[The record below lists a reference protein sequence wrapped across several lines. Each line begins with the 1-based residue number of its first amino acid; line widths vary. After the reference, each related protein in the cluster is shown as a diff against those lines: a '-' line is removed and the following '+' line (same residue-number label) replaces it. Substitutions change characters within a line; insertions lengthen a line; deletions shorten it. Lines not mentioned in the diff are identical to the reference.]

1 MICKSFSTKA
11 LQVLRPSNC
20 RVQASC
26 VHLAPGPLKA
36 GELAGGSVHASDGKS
51 TGAGT
56 GLGVLKRM
64 LFHSVST
71 YSTESHV
78 VFIGSLNVFKLGS
91 FKFIHSYIFV
101 PSCTC
106 QQCCDTLSSKSL
118 QISELLNS
126 KSSGSSSKTKASTKG
141 LLTS

>member
-26 VHLAPGPLKA
+26 VHSAPGPLKA

-71 YSTESHV
+71 FSTESHV
-78 VFIGSLNVFKLGS
+78 VFIWSLMSLS
-91 FKFIHSYIFV
+91 SA
-101 PSCTC
+101 TC